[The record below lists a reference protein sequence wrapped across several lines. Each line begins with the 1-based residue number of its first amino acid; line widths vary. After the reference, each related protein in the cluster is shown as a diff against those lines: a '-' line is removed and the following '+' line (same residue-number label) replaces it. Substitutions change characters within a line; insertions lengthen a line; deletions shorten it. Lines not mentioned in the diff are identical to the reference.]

1 MLDLLRS
8 RCGSAELVCTVQ
20 KEKAAPRDCRR
31 LCEMK
36 ISSSENGHQKLLLES
51 ELLAKANK
59 TKSLIKKAFLIKL
72 LQWLEG

>member
-1 MLDLLRS
+1 
-8 RCGSAELVCTVQ
+8 
-20 KEKAAPRDCRR
+20 
-31 LCEMK
+31 MK
-36 ISSSENGHQKLLLES
+36 IISSENGHQKLLLES

>member
-1 MLDLLRS
+1 
-8 RCGSAELVCTVQ
+8 
-20 KEKAAPRDCRR
+20 
-31 LCEMK
+31 MK
-36 ISSSENGHQKLLLES
+36 ISSSENGHQKLLLER